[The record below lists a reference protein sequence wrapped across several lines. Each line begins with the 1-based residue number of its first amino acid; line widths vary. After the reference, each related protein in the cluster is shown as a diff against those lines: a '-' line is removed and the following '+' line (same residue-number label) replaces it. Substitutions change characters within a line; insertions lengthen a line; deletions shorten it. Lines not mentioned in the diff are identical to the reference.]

1 MMGVLI
7 KRRNLDTH
15 TYGKHHVKMKA
26 KTGGSC
32 RDSGSGRGLW
42 DTGTRKGRE
51 GVFTLSPTPYRAASL
66 GNNVSMWIGPFT

>member
-1 MMGVLI
+1 MIGVLI

-32 RDSGSGRGLW
+32 TSQEMPKMASKPLEARGE
-42 DTGTRKGRE
+42 GT
-51 GVFTLSPTPYRAASL
+51 VPPSQLSAGTNQPTPPTY
-66 GNNVSMWIGPFT
+66 